1 MVSGQ
6 YLLQIETHKLQTKC
20 FMFRDYLNNH
30 QCETMN
36 NDQFQILQFI
46 LLHKTFY
53 NHNTSFRDVKYSTS
67 TELSKKYWEIKN
79 DGKSPNVSW
88 QILKTVGKYKN
99 GQRTC
104 NLCLTEKLFIIK
116 CRDKHLLNSRS
127 EISSKCRHKR
137 KFLLSKV

>member
-1 MVSGQ
+1 MKSSPTSYVS
-6 YLLQIETHKLQTKC
+6 LKVW
-20 FMFRDYLNNH
+20 FMKEPLKFKYIGLA
-30 QCETMN
+30 EGA
-36 NDQFQILQFI
+36 F
-46 LLHKTFY
+46 KTRFH

-67 TELSKKYWEIKN
+67 TELSNKYWEIKN
-79 DGKSPNVSW
+79 DGKNPNVSW
-88 QILKTVGKYKN
+88 RILKTVGKYQN

-137 KFLLSKV
+137 KFLLSKD